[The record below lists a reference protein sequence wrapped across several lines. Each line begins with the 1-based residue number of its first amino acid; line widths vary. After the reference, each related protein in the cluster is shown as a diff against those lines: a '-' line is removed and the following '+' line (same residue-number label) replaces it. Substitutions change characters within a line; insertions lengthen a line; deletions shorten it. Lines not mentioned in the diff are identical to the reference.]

1 VDEGFVRG
9 QREGRV
15 RKVDGVKGIGAVRA
29 NLVAG
34 CGGWQLETDPGDGL
48 ANGSEFHCVVATG
61 GSSMVGRVRDVAMH
75 SVVLLVEGDG
85 GGPFQGKISPPSQV
99 GEAALVVWFAV
110 GPIHKKADYPC
121 VCSKEKVLGV
131 TSTLGDP
138 LCFRLDGVS
147 FVEEPVEAPKQNRS
161 VHQCS
166 IEEAKLNRDHRS
178 YLQNRPSIT
187 DSS

>member
-1 VDEGFVRG
+1 
-9 QREGRV
+9 
-15 RKVDGVKGIGAVRA
+15 
-29 NLVAG
+29 
-34 CGGWQLETDPGDGL
+34 
-48 ANGSEFHCVVATG
+48 
-61 GSSMVGRVRDVAMH
+61 MVCRVRDVAMH

-85 GGPFQGKISPPSQV
+85 GGPFQGKISPPSQ
-99 GEAALVVWFAV
+99 V